1 MQDDQSE
8 LFGYKEDDY
17 EDRSFYE
24 MHRDLNQDFND
35 PSYCPFTWQKSP
47 SEEDENCSML
57 YFQQECTQ
65 DQNQDKPIG
74 NICPIDNKKTKPT
87 TMTNPVK
94 EKKEEKTEIIVPNLI
109 QEENEIKL
117 KELLNKKKGR
127 KSKEDNSKS
136 NEHSVHTKKKEDN
149 IMRKIKVKLIEFC
162 VKFLND
168 SLKDKTEIFYK
179 IDKSI
184 SENLKRD
191 FNLKLMEQTL
201 LYIFSTSG
209 INGRYKNHSNVAL
222 IQKILLEGKEEETIK
237 LLNKK
242 YIEMVYMIQ
251 ENHLDE
257 FLRTIERKEI
267 NMEKSS
273 VDEYMNS
280 LKKVFMEYENWFKD
294 KKGRNRDSSSKK

>member
-35 PSYCPFTWQKSP
+35 PSYCPFTWQKLP

-87 TMTNPVK
+87 TVTNPVK

-149 IMRKIKVKLIEFC
+149 IMRKIKVKLIEFS

-242 YIEMVYMIQ
+242 YIEVVYMIQ

>member
-8 LFGYKEDDY
+8 LFGCKEDDY

-35 PSYCPFTWQKSP
+35 PSYCPFTLQKLP

-65 DQNQDKPIG
+65 EQNQDKPIG

-94 EKKEEKTEIIVPNLI
+94 EKKEENTEIIVPNLI

-149 IMRKIKVKLIEFC
+149 IMRKIKVKIIELS

-242 YIEMVYMIQ
+242 YIEVVYMIQ

>member
-47 SEEDENCSML
+47 SEEDENCS
-57 YFQQECTQ
+57 
-65 DQNQDKPIG
+65 
-74 NICPIDNKKTKPT
+74 
-87 TMTNPVK
+87 K

-149 IMRKIKVKLIEFC
+149 IMRKIKVKLIEFF

-222 IQKILLEGKEEETIK
+222 IQKILSEGKEEETIK

-242 YIEMVYMIQ
+242 YIEVVYMIQ